1 MTATSEHF
9 TSLSGCC
16 VEESRVE
23 LASGIELVSEGESI
37 AGSMVAGES
46 KYTGLQGEQQA
57 EFHAREMI
65 EGEVDAEDQ
74 VAAMEAVNS
83 AETGTS
89 ELVVGREKILYRELL
104 QVQADEGPS
113 KFIYI
118 QNRVT
123 LFAIQLHTALM
134 LPMLHFSTGESG

>member
-9 TSLSGCC
+9 TSLSGC

-23 LASGIELVSEGESI
+23 LDSGTELVSEGELI
-37 AGSMVAGES
+37 AGEMGA
-46 KYTGLQGEQQA
+46 GEQQA
-57 EFHAREMI
+57 ELHAGKMNA
-65 EGEVDAEDQ
+65 GEVGAEDQ
-74 VAAMEAVNS
+74 VAAMEAVKS
-83 AETGTS
+83 AETGAS
-89 ELVVGREKILYRELL
+89 ELVVGREKILYREWV

-113 KFIYI
+113 KFVYI

-123 LFAIQLHTALM
+123 LFAIQLHTALI